1 MNTAIERANSS
12 PFESGVRVFSQE
24 ENLEGPALA
33 LDQYFRS
40 EHWLDDQDEA
50 YPHQQEVF
58 FDISEALAMGYN
70 RGYVE
75 LPTSTG
81 KTYLIAKLAEIFAG
95 SGLRVLVLA
104 DMRTQVSQLSGD
116 IEDKGLAKFAQ
127 RLSPADVGKHYG
139 GSKATKTDKV
149 VVATYAG
156 MNNFVQTGELGE
168 FDVILADE
176 AHKSLGA
183 VTKRNLISISPK
195 ATKIGFTATPK
206 YRVGK
211 SVNEIFE
218 TPIHELSLKEAI
230 ENDLVAPVT
239 CLLYTTDAEIP
250 DLDEYADEYT
260 QRELEKLIDLKA
272 RNDSALEFAR
282 NFVAD
287 GRQGIISCV
296 PGENSVH
303 ARSLADELD
312 GSFIT
317 LADGTKKFIRARAV
331 GSFLSQEENQRIL
344 QAFENGQIDVL
355 TYVKAIAEGWDSSR
369 ASFLIATCPTTSRVR
384 KTQEL
389 GRVLRKKPG
398 NLESIIV
405 DFMDVSPNKYQYTS
419 LDVMDEKS
427 VHLGRVIG
435 SERVGNGGSTS
446 KRSNLERIINSEL
459 WLNLLANDAYLLKQ
473 LRVKYNSKRTDTH
486 SRDIRRYNQILEKE
500 WDLPEVPGSS
510 IGFPATTAREIG
522 RFMRRYVREQRV
534 VPEVE
539 DIEDFIERKN
549 LARHGS
555 AKDMARLALWGFDG
569 YPSGLGLQVVDARN
583 PDHQTTEEIAE
594 EEMLTQEIASV
605 VDSLPEREA
614 IIIRQRFGFDG
625 KEPYTLDQV
634 GYELDLTRERVRQ
647 LESQALARLGS
658 LTQLRNIAS
667 DSGGFIA
674 PKIPR
679 AYTKDRAATYLARA
693 RQYENPADSW
703 EEWQRDQSIY
713 NLRLLRLAG
722 RVGRD
727 IARDSEA
734 DLIIDETQMGIIMH
748 QIIGQ
753 YDLAQRIEIM
763 DEILDE
769 YSGYSLG
776 YGLNKMEDVKRNLAL
791 MAEAAVGKLKL
802 NLDKQ

>member
-1 MNTAIERANSS
+1 MNTAYDRLNSS
-12 PFESGVRVFSQE
+12 PSESGVRVFSQE
-24 ENLEGPALA
+24 ENLEGPALV
-33 LDQYFRS
+33 LDQYFRG

-81 KTYLIAKLAEIFAG
+81 KTYLIAKLAEIFAN
-95 SGLRVLVLA
+95 SGLRVLILA
-104 DMRTQVSQLSGD
+104 DMRAQVSQLSGD

-127 RLSPADVGKHYG
+127 RLNPKDVGRHYG
-139 GSKATKTDKV
+139 GSKATTTDKV

-156 MNNFVQTGELGE
+156 MNNFAQTGELGE

-183 VTKRNLISISPK
+183 VTKRNIISMSPG

-211 SVNEIFE
+211 TVNEIFE
-218 TPIHELSLKEAI
+218 RPMHELSLKEAI

-260 QRELEKLIDLKA
+260 QRELERLIDLKA

-312 GSFIT
+312 GSFVT
-317 LADGTKKFIRARAV
+317 LVDGTRKFVRAKAV
-331 GSFLSQEENQRIL
+331 GSFLSQAENQRIL
-344 QAFENGQIDVL
+344 QAYENGQVDVL
-355 TYVKAIAEGWDSSR
+355 TYVKAIAEGWDSSV

-389 GRVLRKKPG
+389 GRVLRKKAG

-405 DFMDVSPNKYQYTS
+405 DFMDVSPNKFQYTS

-435 SERVGNGGSTS
+435 SEPSSNGRPTS
-446 KRSNLERIINSEL
+446 KRTNLERIINSEL
-459 WLNLLANDAYLLKQ
+459 WLNLLANDAFLLKQ
-473 LRVKYNSKRTDTH
+473 LRVKYNSKRTDSH

-500 WDLPEVPGSS
+500 HGLPEEPKNSV
-510 IGFPATTAREIG
+510 GFPATVATEIG
-522 RFMRRYVREQRV
+522 RFMRRYVREQRIL
-534 VPEVE
+534 PELE
-539 DIEDFIERKN
+539 DIQGFIEHKN
-549 LARHGS
+549 LARQIS
-555 AKDMARLALWGFDG
+555 TQDMARLALSGFDA
-569 YPSGLGLQVVDARN
+569 YPLGLGLQVVDARE
-583 PDHQTTEEIAE
+583 PDEQTTEELAE
-594 EEMLTQEIASV
+594 EDILIQEIATV
-605 VDSLPEREA
+605 LDSLPSREA
-614 IIIRQRFGFDG
+614 IILKLRFGFDG
-625 KEPYTLDQV
+625 KQPHTLDQV
-634 GYELDLTRERVRQ
+634 GAELDITRERVRQ
-647 LESQALARLGS
+647 LESQALARLAS
-658 LTQLRNIAS
+658 LTQFRNLAS
-667 DSGGFIA
+667 DSGGFTA

-679 AYTKDRAATYLARA
+679 TDSVDRTGVYHARSK
-693 RQYENPADSW
+693 QYETPSNNW

-713 NLRLLRLAG
+713 NLQLLELAG
-722 RVGRD
+722 RV
-727 IARDSEA
+727 ARDVVRNSEI
-734 DLIIDETQMGIIMH
+734 DYVIDEIQMGIIMH

-753 YDLAQRIEIM
+753 YDLVQRIEIL
-763 DEILDE
+763 DEILDH
-769 YSGYSLG
+769 YSDYSTG
-776 YGLNKMEDVKRNLAL
+776 YGLNKMEHIKQKLSFL
-791 MAEAAVGKLKL
+791 AEAAIGKLKI
-802 NLDKQ
+802 NLG